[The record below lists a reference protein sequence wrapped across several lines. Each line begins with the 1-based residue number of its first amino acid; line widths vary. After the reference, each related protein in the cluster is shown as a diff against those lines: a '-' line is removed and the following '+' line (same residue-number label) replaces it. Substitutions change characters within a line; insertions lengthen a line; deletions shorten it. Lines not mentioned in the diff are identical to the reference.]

1 MTRHVGIVW
10 NPSKGPKREL
20 EDALPLALE
29 TTGLNPEVTWAETEK
44 DDPGRSAAKSV
55 LEAGADLVIA
65 AGGDGTVRAV
75 AEYLGETNSSA
86 HLGIVPRGTGNL
98 LARNL
103 SIPLNN
109 PSKAIQLA
117 LTGNTKSIDLGW
129 VDVEIEGETE
139 RHAFAVIAGFGI
151 DAHMITETNED
162 LKEKAGW
169 LAYVESLGRALSAS
183 ESVEITLSFKDDD
196 DDHNE
201 DAGEREIRAHTLMV
215 GNCGTL
221 QGGITLLPAADPT
234 DGELDVLI
242 LGAENVGG
250 WLDTM
255 RNMMWDNGIMR
266 LFGKDDTA
274 AVSSDSTTHDRT
286 TRVTIELSEAR
297 IFEVDGDELGETQ
310 TITISVQPG
319 ALQVRVA

>member
-20 EDALPLALE
+20 EDALRLALE
-29 TTGLNPEVTWAETEK
+29 ATGSNPEVTWAETEK
-44 DDPGRSAAKSV
+44 DDPGRSAARSV

-75 AEYLGETNSSA
+75 AEYLGETESVA
-86 HLGIVPRGTGNL
+86 QLGIVPRGTGNL

-117 LTGNTKSIDLGW
+117 LAGNTKSIDLGW

-151 DAHMITETNED
+151 DAHMITETNDD

-196 DDHNE
+196 DD
-201 DAGEREIRAHTLMV
+201 AEREIRAHTLMV

-297 IFEVDGDELGETQ
+297 VFEVDGDELGETQ
-310 TITISVQPG
+310 KIAITVQPG
-319 ALQVRVA
+319 ALRVRVA